1 MLADPTSGLSV
12 ASSSKCSRVD
22 LLSKREPNISC
33 FKRSST
39 SNTSSLLDSRQK
51 RRILSRSYWYISSIF
66 VRSCLITNESSHL
79 QIVDPLKRL
88 GGDPKNGNG
97 IEAIKSH
104 PFFTSHLTNPS
115 GAFPLMTNKL
125 PSSALPD
132 AFDSDSEEEERLE
145 KIFPKGD
152 PIEPSESNNSLPIPP
167 PSRQQIDIPNGSPA
181 PLPNN
186 PDSAPPSIPSQSP
199 AAYSPLPPVPE
210 HILDRPIDFSTIWTV
225 SPPELRTG
233 LSQPI
238 PVHRGEFVLDLGTG
252 SGAPSS
258 IGTGEEA
265 ADSWE
270 EGAEDGGQ
278 ASVSDDELEYGQDDH
293 DETCSSP
300 TSASARDL
308 PSGQEFGVGKWAN
321 VLLPSET
328 ILLTSPIL
336 QRPSSAAAA
345 RSALLRSGK
354 IKFPSKVPSSLNPL
368 NLITSSASV
377 SNASSATGHSS
388 QGGPAPPTI
397 APTILPAGTKE
408 RTLILTDYPRLL
420 CIKETPKK
428 ISIKNEVFLGSAL
441 RGGVRKEGV
450 SAFIAVE
457 EIGKEG
463 KGFVVK
469 TVSSPFFRFYIPER
483 RAHCSSRIVTTQL
496 QV

>member
-1 MLADPTSGLSV
+1 
-12 ASSSKCSRVD
+12 
-22 LLSKREPNISC
+22 
-33 FKRSST
+33 
-39 SNTSSLLDSRQK
+39 
-51 RRILSRSYWYISSIF
+51 
-66 VRSCLITNESSHL
+66 
-79 QIVDPLKRL
+79 
-88 GGDPKNGNG
+88 
-97 IEAIKSH
+97 
-104 PFFTSHLTNPS
+104 
-115 GAFPLMTNKL
+115 MTNKV
-125 PSSALPD
+125 PASALPD
-132 AFDSDSEEEERLE
+132 AFDSDSEEEEERLE
-145 KIFPKGD
+145 KIFPAGD
-152 PIEPSESNNSLPIPP
+152 PIVPVESESALAP
-167 PSRQQIDIPNGSPA
+167 PSTRLKVDIPGASPA
-181 PLPNN
+181 SLPNN

-199 AAYSPLPPVPE
+199 AYSPLPPVPE

-225 SPPELRTG
+225 APPELRTG

-238 PVHRGEFVLDLGTG
+238 PVHKGEFVLDLGTG

-265 ADSWE
+265 GDSWE
-270 EGAEDGGQ
+270 EAAEDGGQ

-308 PSGQEFGVGKWAN
+308 PSGKEFGVGKWAN

-397 APTILPAGTKE
+397 APPILPAGTKE

-469 TVSSPFFRFYIPER
+469 TVSSLSLF
-483 RAHCSSRIVTTQL
+483 
-496 QV
+496 